1 MSEIGLA
8 EEIASVIADFR
19 QDEIARRSS
28 ADVMQFVEQIQR
40 VCQEWMNA
48 REKTLFL
55 EGLRDSLKSQYWSG
69 PKISI
74 ELERLLPT
82 LRMGTSKSTWA
93 ILSIQDTYS
102 SQSSLVNKVERA
114 DIPVISSVIEG
125 VDALLYIDDATFTG
139 KTLAK
144 YLDVIASQ
152 IKTIEKRPSKLLVWH
167 LCEYS
172 LEVKEVMKS
181 PVTKL
186 AEQGVSVLFHQVDQF
201 RRRGADGR
209 VAAAMIPSKNLATLP
224 GVQRFLTSFSAFK
237 KFSDSDLLWRD
248 PEIVINDRLFGSVE
262 RRDVVERAFLEVGC
276 WLRSQTPNWN
286 ALMRP
291 FGFVASFTEP
301 SLGFGSMFCTC
312 FNSSNTSPV
321 ALWWGD
327 PDAKFSA
334 LSIWKP
340 LLPRRA
346 Q

>member
-1 MSEIGLA
+1 MSDLDLA
-8 EEIASVIADFR
+8 TEIASIIADFR
-19 QDEIARRSS
+19 QGEIVRRSA
-28 ADVMQFVEQIQR
+28 ADVLQFADQIQR
-40 VCQEWMNA
+40 VCQGWMRA
-48 REKTLFL
+48 QERTLFL

-82 LRMGTSKSTWA
+82 LRIGPTRSTWA

-102 SQSSLVNKVERA
+102 SQSSLVNKVGQT
-114 DIPVISSVIEG
+114 DIPIISAVIEG

-144 YLDVIASQ
+144 YLELIAKQ
-152 IKTIEKRPSKLLVWH
+152 IKTIERRPSKILIWH

-172 LEVKEVMKS
+172 SEVKEVLKS
-181 PVTKL
+181 PVEKL

-201 RRRGADGR
+201 RRRDSDGR
-209 VAAAMIPSKNLATLP
+209 AAVAMIPSRNLAALP
-224 GVQRFLTSFSAFK
+224 TVRRFLSSFSSFK

-248 PEIVINDRLFGSVE
+248 PKVVVNDRMFGSIE

-291 FGFVASFTEP
+291 FGFVASSSEP

-312 FNSSNTSPV
+312 FNSSNTSPI

-327 PDAKFSA
+327 PDAKFSS

-340 LLPRRA
+340 LLPRRP